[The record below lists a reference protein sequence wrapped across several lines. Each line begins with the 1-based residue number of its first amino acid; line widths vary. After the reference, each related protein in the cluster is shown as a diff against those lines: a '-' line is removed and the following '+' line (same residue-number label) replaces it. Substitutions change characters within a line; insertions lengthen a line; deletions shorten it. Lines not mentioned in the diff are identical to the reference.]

1 VTSLNIERWLLKNRD
16 LLNGRILEVGSRH
29 YGDRTLSLRETLL
42 GIVGSKQITGVDIT
56 PGENVDVVADLATE
70 IFDDLA
76 SLHTFD
82 TIVCL
87 SVLEHVPKVW
97 VMAANLERLLNPGGA
112 IFISV
117 PFVFRFHQ
125 YPVDCWR
132 ITHQGIVNL
141 FPQIDFLNFSR
152 SEALSAD
159 GSARMSLSGGRDQKL
174 NRFISGAA
182 TSRDKMNRKSQKR
195 AGDLVDPYLI
205 RPTMLNFVG
214 RRR

>member
-1 VTSLNIERWLLKNRD
+1 MTSLNIERWLLKNRD

-29 YGDRTLSLRETLL
+29 YGDRTLSLRDMLL
-42 GIVGSKQITGVDIT
+42 RKVGIRQVTGIDIA
-56 PGENVDVVADLATE
+56 PGPNVDVVADLSTE
-70 IFDDLA
+70 NPDHLA
-76 SLHTFD
+76 PLHTFD
-82 TIVCL
+82 TIICL

-117 PFVFRFHQ
+117 PFAFRFHE

-132 ITHQGIVNL
+132 ISHQGVVSL

-152 SEALSAD
+152 SEALTAD
-159 GSARMSLSGGRDQKL
+159 GASRMSLGNERHHKL
-174 NRFISGAA
+174 NRFISGA
-182 TSRDKMNRKSQKR
+182 TSAEEKNTRKMQKAEAR
-195 AGDLVDPYLI
+195 RVDPYLI

-214 RRR
+214 LRK